1 MSEHPLGEAIVAEAR
16 EKSLS
21 LARPEEFE
29 SITGS
34 GIKAV
39 LEGHEIRIGNI
50 RMLEA
55 LATSGETQ
63 AEGSQI
69 FRPSRIRAGIY
80 AEQGKTPMFILVD
93 GIMAELICVADTIKE
108 SKDTCN

>member
-1 MSEHPLGEAIVAEAR
+1 MAEAR

-55 LATSGETQ
+55 LAASGETQ

-69 FRPSRIRAGIY
+69 FRPSRIR
-80 AEQGKTPMFILVD
+80 L
-93 GIMAELICVADTIKE
+93 E
-108 SKDTCN
+108 SMQNRERHRCLSLWME